1 MYSRLR
7 LYFSSRMRS
16 VCVSLLFCVPNL
28 RFHFRSCTRSLWV
41 WVTLC
46 RLSAFPYT
54 FHLRSV
60 SVFPYCVPFFRS
72 FSLFVT
78 QCALSIRSDSRYRCS
93 RVFSFC
99 VFSFFYHFWNS
110 PFQGSFNFTFFAKFD
125 AISVALKLH
134 LKKKTSFEDILKCYQ
149 SHSNQGLK

>member
-60 SVFPYCVPFFRS
+60 SVFPFCVPFSRS
-72 FSLFVT
+72 FFLFVT

-99 VFSFFYHFWNS
+99 VFSFFFTIFEIVLFKAHLILPFSRNS
-110 PFQGSFNFTFFAKFD
+110 MQFLSRWSC
-125 AISVALKLH
+125 IS
-134 LKKKTSFEDILKCYQ
+134 KKKRRLKIF
-149 SHSNQGLK
+149 

>member
-1 MYSRLR
+1 MYSRLP

-60 SVFPYCVPFFRS
+60 SVFPFCVPFSRS
-72 FSLFVT
+72 FFLFVT
-78 QCALSIRSDSRYRCS
+78 QCALSIRADSCCRCS
-93 RVFSFC
+93 RSFC
-99 VFSFFYHFWNS
+99 CLCFFLPLNG
-110 PFQGSFNFTFFAKFD
+110 PFQGAFNFPLFAPFD

-134 LKKKTSFEDILKCYQ
+134 LQKKTTFEDILKCYQ

>member
-46 RLSAFPYT
+46 RLSEFTYT

-60 SVFPYCVPFFRS
+60 SVFPFCVPFSRS

-78 QCALSIRSDSRYRCS
+78 QCALSIRSDSCYCCLRS
-93 RVFSFC
+93 FSVC
-99 VFSFFYHFWNS
+99 VLFLPFNG
-110 PFQGSFNFTFFAKFD
+110 PFQAAFNFLLFAQFD

-134 LKKKTSFEDILKCYQ
+134 LQKKNDVWRYFKMFSKSLESGAQI
-149 SHSNQGLK
+149 N

>member
-60 SVFPYCVPFFRS
+60 SVFPFCVPFSRS
-72 FSLFVT
+72 FFLFVT

-99 VFSFFYHFWNS
+99 VFLFFFFTIFKIVLFKAHLILPFSRNS
-110 PFQGSFNFTFFAKFD
+110 MQFLSRWSC
-125 AISVALKLH
+125 ISE
-134 LKKKTSFEDILKCYQ
+134 KKRRWKIF
-149 SHSNQGLK
+149 

>member
-16 VCVSLLFCVPNL
+16 VCVSLPFCVTYL
-28 RFHFRSCTRSLWV
+28 RFHFRSRTRSLWV

-54 FHLRSV
+54 FHLRFV
-60 SVFPYCVPFFRS
+60 SVFPFCVPFFRS

-78 QCALSIRSDSRYRCS
+78 QFALSIRSDSRYRCS
-93 RVFSFC
+93 RVFSFR
-99 VFSFFYHFWNS
+99 VFLFFTIFKIVLFKAHLILPFSRNS
-110 PFQGSFNFTFFAKFD
+110 MQFLSRWSC
-125 AISVALKLH
+125 IS
-134 LKKKTSFEDILKCYQ
+134 KKKTTFEDILKCCQ
-149 SHSNQGLK
+149 SHSNKELK

>member
-16 VCVSLLFCVPNL
+16 VCVSLLFCVSYL
-28 RFHFRSCTRSLWV
+28 RFHFRSRTRSLWV

-99 VFSFFYHFWNS
+99 VFLFFTIFKIVLFKAHLIL
-110 PFQGSFNFTFFAKFD
+110 PFSRHSMQFLSRWSC
-125 AISVALKLH
+125 IS
-134 LKKKTSFEDILKCYQ
+134 KKKTTFEDILKCYQ